1 MSQSTL
7 TRKQNQA
14 IESFIK
20 QVELLTDGLFTF
32 VNVND
37 SLPPLTKRELY
48 EAVIIGIRLS
58 NQLSYVQYLREDT
71 PNADATLTSPQA
83 PN

>member
-7 TRKQNQA
+7 TRKQNQT
-14 IESFIK
+14 IENFIK

-37 SLPPLTKRELY
+37 SLPNLTKRELY
-48 EAVIIGIRLS
+48 GAVIIGIRLS
-58 NQLSYVQYLREDT
+58 NQLSKVQYLREDT
-71 PNADATLTSPQA
+71 SNADATLTLADEPH
-83 PN
+83 